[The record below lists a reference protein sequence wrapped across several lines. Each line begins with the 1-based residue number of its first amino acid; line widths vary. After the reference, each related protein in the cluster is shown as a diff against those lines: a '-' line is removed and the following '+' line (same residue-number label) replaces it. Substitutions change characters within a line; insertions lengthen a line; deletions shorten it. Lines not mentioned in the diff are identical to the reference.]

1 MDLCHEVGS
10 PACKG
15 SRQWSCN
22 EIKGE
27 SARRGDKKY
36 LEIMYYGFY
45 LTQGYHTNNALGT
58 IHDVKLGKIV
68 AFAHR
73 SKRGLGSN
81 WVGTSGRAEGDIFK
95 ELLTGLKDEHFN
107 VKECTIDNDATCA
120 NVLLEQFPEAE
131 VIYWKPHDQDISL
144 RLAKH
149 KKDLLPSETIFLYL
163 CSVCFFSRHTLTTNI
178 QDIISLLFSSVNMRY
193 RCSEYY

>member
-1 MDLCHEVGS
+1 MDSCREVGS
-10 PACKG
+10 PALKG
-15 SRQWSCN
+15 SHTLVKR
-22 EIKGE
+22 EI
-27 SARRGDKKY
+27 ARRGDKKA
-36 LEIMYYGFY
+36 LEIMCDGFY
-45 LTQGYHTNNALGT
+45 LTRGYHANNALGT

-81 WVGTSGRAEGDIFK
+81 WVGTSGGAEGDVFE

-107 VKECTIDNDATCA
+107 VKECTINHDATCA

-131 VIYWKPHDQDISL
+131 VIHCGNHTIKTFHSDLANIKKISCQVRQFFIRYQCL
-144 RLAKH
+144 
-149 KKDLLPSETIFLYL
+149 
-163 CSVCFFSRHTLTTNI
+163 FFSQRTLTTNI
-178 QDIISLLFSSVNMRY
+178 RDIISLLFSSVNMRY